1 MLLTI
6 RYTTMKTPKDN
17 NPTKNIGNLLEK
29 LLTFKHS
36 HRLRLLRRVSSEV
49 EKSCQNLKKLDPN
62 SSILNEEKILFTNL
76 LQYRNSVALITATLS
91 PAKATNNGCHHSMKY
106 FNKNDKHSIP
116 NGITFSEWFYKN
128 GKLDKRTLY
137 ETSLNNF

>member
-1 MLLTI
+1 
-6 RYTTMKTPKDN
+6 MKTPNHKYT
-17 NPTKNIGNLLEK
+17 TKNIESLLEQ

-49 EKSCQNLKKLDPN
+49 EKSCQNMKKLDLN
-62 SSILNEEKILFTNL
+62 SSIYHEKKKSFIDL
-76 LQYRNSVALITATLS
+76 LHYRNSVALITASLS

-116 NGITFSEWFYKN
+116 NGITYSQWYYKN
-128 GKLDKRTLY
+128 EKLDKKTLY
-137 ETSLNNF
+137 ECAT

>member
-1 MLLTI
+1 
-6 RYTTMKTPKDN
+6 MKTPKEYHN
-17 NPTKNIGNLLEK
+17 GKIMTNLLEE

-36 HRLRLLRRVSSEV
+36 HRLRLLRRISCEV
-49 EKSCQNLKKLDPN
+49 QKSYQNLKKVGVFQYNPQSLTE
-62 SSILNEEKILFTNL
+62 SQKSIFIEFNKLLN
-76 LQYRNSVALITATLS
+76 YRNSVALVTATLS

-116 NGITFSEWFYKN
+116 NGITYSEWFYKN